1 MIQVGRVA
9 GYRLRATFAR
19 RLGGYL
25 SLILLVGLVGG
36 LAMGAL
42 AAARRTQS
50 SFATYLAST
59 NPSNFDVSVFGGFNN
74 ASGTNYSAAATSQI
88 AALPGVTHVEAA
100 IVLTAS
106 PLRPDGAP
114 RLDADVLEN
123 TIALASVDGLYF
135 DQDRLAVTAGR
146 M

>member
-36 LAMGAL
+36 LSMGAL

-59 NPSNFDVSVFGGFNN
+59 NPSELGISVFGGVGNGGGS
-74 ASGTNYSAAATSQI
+74 APSYSASAVKAI
-88 AALPGVTHVEAA
+88 AHLAGVRHVEAA
-100 IVLTAS
+100 IPIAAA
-106 PLRPDGAP
+106 PLAP
-114 RLDADVLEN
+114 
-123 TIALASVDGLYF
+123 G
-135 DQDRLAVTAGR
+135 G
-146 M
+146 